1 VNHYKTEK
9 AAPHGVAFFK
19 RKKSRVKPFFSIILL
34 LLLSACADKKEGHTL
49 SSELQPLTFG
59 LMPSFDGLPHLIA
72 ARYGVYDSLDIK
84 VNFITYASATDRD
97 AAFLSGKLDGMLTD
111 YPCAAL
117 LQTKGARLRLVME
130 NDGCLSLITSKKYD
144 VRNPED
150 LKGKNIAISC
160 NTLIE
165 YATDEVMKQ
174 ARLTPGEANK
184 PEINNIFLRLMM
196 LENGQITASFLPG
209 PATAI
214 AVNDGHTVL
223 LNTIQMGIHSAGTAF
238 TEETIKEKN
247 EEIRRFITGY
257 NLGVKYLQTYPRDK
271 WGEILTQEF
280 GLPETVAAQVDLP
293 DYRPAMCPSSHD
305 IKKAIAWLKNKGAIP
320 GNYQGENLVDTTFI
334 PGQFKP

>member
-1 VNHYKTEK
+1 
-9 AAPHGVAFFK
+9 
-19 RKKSRVKPFFSIILL
+19 
-34 LLLSACADKKEGHTL
+34 
-49 SSELQPLTFG
+49 
-59 LMPSFDGLPHLIA
+59 MPSFDGLPHLIA

-214 AVNDGHTVL
+214 AVNYGHTVL
-223 LNTIQMGIHSAGTAF
+223 LNTVQMGIHSAGTAF
-238 TEETIKEKN
+238 TEEAIKEKN

-257 NLGVKYLQTYPRDK
+257 NLGVKYLQTYPQDK

-280 GLPETVAAQVDLP
+280 GLPETLAAQVDLP